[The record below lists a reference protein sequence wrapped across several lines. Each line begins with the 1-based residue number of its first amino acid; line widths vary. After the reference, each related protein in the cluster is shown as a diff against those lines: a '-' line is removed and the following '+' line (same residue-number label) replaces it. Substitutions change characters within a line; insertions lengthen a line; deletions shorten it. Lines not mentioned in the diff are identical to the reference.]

1 MFLDFKKF
9 ILYPRLEHYYTSK
22 NFPFSILLLLDKC
35 PWPSCN
41 LDDVHPNVVFLPPNI
56 FNQWTREWIAP
67 SRPII
72 QCTFVQAVRE
82 TKSGENK
89 EIFDVLFYLWWQKK
103 KHCQFLGWGQGIK
116 YEWCLEKVVLNL
128 WTLSKVYL
136 RAVSLKKGRML
147 WPWECTL
154 EIIDNDITVVLESHA
169 LEFSSDEM
177 VEIEART
184 LEQEEVK
191 NNIETPEPRQFKLK
205 N

>member
-1 MFLDFKKF
+1 
-9 ILYPRLEHYYTSK
+9 
-22 NFPFSILLLLDKC
+22 
-35 PWPSCN
+35 
-41 LDDVHPNVVFLPPNI
+41 
-56 FNQWTREWIAP
+56 
-67 SRPII
+67 
-72 QCTFVQAVRE
+72 
-82 TKSGENK
+82 
-89 EIFDVLFYLWWQKK
+89 
-103 KHCQFLGWGQGIK
+103 
-116 YEWCLEKVVLNL
+116 
-128 WTLSKVYL
+128 
-136 RAVSLKKGRML
+136 ML